1 MIAVDTAMTRINEV
15 IIEEMDKG
23 TIKNDSDMSNF
34 FHKLLRAVKLAQM
47 DWAEQFE
54 KT

>member
-1 MIAVDTAMTRINEV
+1 MISVDVAMTRINEV
-15 IIEEMDKG
+15 IMEEIEEG
-23 TIKNDSDMSNF
+23 GIKNDSDMSNF